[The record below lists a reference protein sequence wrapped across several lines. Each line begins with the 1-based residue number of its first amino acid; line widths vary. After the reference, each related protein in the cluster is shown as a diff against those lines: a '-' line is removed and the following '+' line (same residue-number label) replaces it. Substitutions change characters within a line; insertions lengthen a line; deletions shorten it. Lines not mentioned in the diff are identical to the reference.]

1 MLIGFDMLVGLPI
14 LLLLNLDDTDE
25 PGLAGCSDEP
35 GLDDTDEPHLAGLD
49 DTDEPASSCTT

>member
-1 MLIGFDMLVGLPI
+1 MLVGLPI
-14 LLLLNLDDTDE
+14 LLLLDLDDTDE